1 MANRRITPHRFSSD
15 LRLTYA
21 LPWYVHVPQKLR
33 HIVGKSRAKFAS
45 KKAASSFAK
54 DLEKKRAM
62 IEHRRQLAAISREFE
77 GCRDFKLVTEAATEV
92 KRQEMPV
99 LTLTDAFAQVVAS
112 KKQSGKRSNSVST
125 LACALKSFA
134 KACQKPAGEVVAADI
149 ETWLYAGD
157 YTPQTRKGRHTALS
171 TAFNWL
177 VKRKM
182 VAGNPVA
189 AVDAPAVAFK
199 SVQILSVKN
208 IRLLFETCHASD
220 PALLPFLSLVLFGG
234 LRVTEARRCKA
245 ENLINGVI
253 DLAGESCKL
262 NERRCIKISK
272 QLEAWLAVSPFSS
285 VEVPKFFKRMVA
297 LRKASGVAI
306 PQNALRHSFC
316 SYHLPIFGADATA
329 RAANNSPQM
338 IYKHYAAMV
347 TDEDAKEFANILPEK
362 ACEKSVALRPSTI
375 NLTPTP

>member
-1 MANRRITPHRFSSD
+1 MVMANRRITPHRFSSD

-134 KACQKPAGEVVAADI
+134 QACQKPAGEVVAADI

-177 VKRKM
+177 VKRKL

-189 AVDAPAVAFK
+189 AVDAP
-199 SVQILSVKN
+199 SVPYKRPEILTVDEIEK
-208 IRLLFETCHASD
+208 ILRACEQHD
-220 PALLPFLSLVLFGG
+220 PALIGHVAMILFGG
-234 LRVTEARRCKA
+234 LRRGESARTLKDDVVGSKIQLDGSQTKLKKPRDVVVTET
-245 ENLINGVI
+245 L
-253 DLAGESCKL
+253 S
-262 NERRCIKISK
+262 
-272 QLEAWLAVSPFSS
+272 AWLAVPG
-285 VEVPKFFKRMVA
+285 VELGGKHLFQRMKKIRELA
-297 LRKASGVAI
+297 GVEI
-306 PQNALRHSFC
+306 PQNALRHSAA
-316 SYHLPIFGADATA
+316 SYARELMGAIESARLLGHSETIAAKSYVANVTHSDAE
-329 RAANNSPQM
+329 RF
-338 IYKHYAAMV
+338 I
-347 TDEDAKEFANILPEK
+347 
-362 ACEKSVALRPSTI
+362 ALRPSTN